1 MGKMMTKM
9 MKSMKILKKRKSWR
23 KCWTKPKKIDEIADD
38 QGQDHGIA
46 IINGDDHDQDLEI
59 VGDDLDRE
67 IAIVIGVIG
76 GNIKTK
82 IGIGIGIEVIVDLR
96 IQCRLKKPT
105 K

>member
-59 VGDDLDRE
+59 VGDDLDRG
-67 IAIVIGVIG
+67 IVIGVIG

-82 IGIGIGIEVIVDLR
+82 IGIGIGIEIVVIVEVDLR
-96 IQCRLKKPT
+96 IQCR
-105 K
+105 